1 MEGTPTNVDAKKQ
14 VDELWEA
21 IAQTANQHFKHSM
34 PERILKLST
43 LLKSDDFSLRAGQ
56 VGQEPRLEEDETA
69 APPSKRARVEGSKG
83 AVPVNKA
90 LARVVPAIKEE
101 ILAVIDIFNSVK
113 IWIQLSIPRIEA
125 GNTFG
130 VDIQTDTIS
139 ELSRAEDAAYSLLEG
154 ITKYYVTRGKLIS
167 KVLKHPEIEDYSLS
181 VVELDEKEYLNMRL
195 STLDLRNNMA
205 IIYDLLS
212 KNWDRIQKPT
222 SSHHTTMF

>member
-1 MEGTPTNVDAKKQ
+1 LT
-14 VDELWEA
+14 
-21 IAQTANQHFKHSM
+21 
-34 PERILKLST
+34 
-43 LLKSDDFSLRAGQ
+43 
-56 VGQEPRLEEDETA
+56 
-69 APPSKRARVEGSKG
+69 
-83 AVPVNKA
+83 
-90 LARVVPAIKEE
+90 
-101 ILAVIDIFNSVK
+101 
-113 IWIQLSIPRIEA
+113 RIEA